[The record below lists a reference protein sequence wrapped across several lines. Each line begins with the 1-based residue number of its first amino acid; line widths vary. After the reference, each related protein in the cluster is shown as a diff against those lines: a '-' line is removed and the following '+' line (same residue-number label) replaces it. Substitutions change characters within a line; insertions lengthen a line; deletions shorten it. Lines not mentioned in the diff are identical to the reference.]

1 MARTEGRNGVQ
12 AWRFAVTST
21 VQDGETVLK
30 LEGRIGHNGATLLRK
45 TGEQILE
52 RGVKRLALD
61 LSGVDY
67 MSSAGLRAIDDLATS
82 LEEQAGSKH
91 AEHNVSQA
99 LARKKGVRM
108 RATLIQ
114 RSRAPGSE
122 LPR

>member
-1 MARTEGRNGVQ
+1 MARAEGRNGVQ

-45 TGEQILE
+45 AGEQILE

-67 MSSAGLRAIDDLATS
+67 MSSAGLRAIDDLAAR
-82 LEEQAGSKH
+82 LEEQAGSLRMIDPTDP
-91 AEHNVSQA
+91 VRLVLDLSG
-99 LARKKGVRM
+99 LADRLKNTR
-108 RATLIQ
+108 
-114 RSRAPGSE
+114 P
-122 LPR
+122 